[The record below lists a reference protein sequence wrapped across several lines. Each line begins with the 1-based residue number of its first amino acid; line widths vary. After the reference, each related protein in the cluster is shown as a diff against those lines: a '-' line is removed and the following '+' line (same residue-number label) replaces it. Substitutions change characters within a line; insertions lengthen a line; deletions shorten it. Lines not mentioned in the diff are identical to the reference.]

1 LQDFTNFLFQLAD
14 GGAAMGG
21 APPLAVIGEEPPIA
35 QVTYYYRTFGGKGF
49 TNQRKGVF
57 LLVNIED

>member
-1 LQDFTNFLFQLAD
+1 
-14 GGAAMGG
+14 MGG